1 MNTPNNDQNASQGKG
16 AIIVLGA
23 QGFIGKRLRRRLCHE
38 YTLHCVDV
46 QPLTS
51 LEAMVG
57 SGARACEEYLYR
69 YDLGDRAQ
77 IAELFDEI
85 GEENLKDV
93 VAVVHLAAYYDFKN
107 QKDARYDRLQQSLPE
122 LIMAVEH
129 HVPDSAALLYASSMA
144 AMAPTTPGKR
154 LTEDSPRL
162 GAWAYPQHKIMSE
175 KLLEGTRI
183 NNPVVELVLSGVYSD
198 MCELVP
204 LFQQIERVRQGSLE
218 AYFYPGEV
226 EHGLTY
232 VHVDDCADAFARAIK
247 RYEGERAGVYRLLI
261 GEEEPVSYR
270 EIHDRASRAFRGKT
284 RPILPMPRGLAK
296 LGAWG
301 LGKVGSALG
310 RRRFIQPWMVDF
322 AGEHFEFDL
331 STTRRE
337 LGWVARHS
345 LHRRLDRILQLA
357 AHHPELWLTIN
368 RARPW

>member
-1 MNTPNNDQNASQGKG
+1 MSKTTSANKERSRG
-16 AIIVLGA
+16 AIIILGA
-23 QGFIGKRLRRRLCHE
+23 LGFIGKHLRRRLCND

-51 LEAMVG
+51 LESMVG
-57 SGARACEEYLYR
+57 SSAHDCEEYLYR
-69 YDLGDRAQ
+69 YDLGDRDQ
-77 IAELFDEI
+77 IVELFEEI
-85 GEENLKDV
+85 GAERLEKV
-93 VAVVHLAAYYDFKN
+93 VGVVHLAAYYDFKN
-107 QKDARYDRLQQSLPE
+107 QKDARYDRLQQNLPE
-122 LIMAVEH
+122 LIMAVERY
-129 HVPDSAALLYASSMA
+129 VPDSAALIYASSMA

-183 NNPVVELVLSGVYSD
+183 NNPVVQLVLSGVYSD

-226 EHGLTY
+226 AHGLTY
-232 VHVDDCADAFARAIK
+232 VHVEDCADAFARAVA
-247 RYEGERAGVYRLLI
+247 RYEGANAGVYRLLI
-261 GEEEPVSYR
+261 GEDEPVSYKT
-270 EIHDRASRAFRGKT
+270 IHDRASRVFHGR
-284 RPILPMPRGLAK
+284 RQPILPMPRGLAK

-301 LGKVGSALG
+301 LGKLGSAFG
-310 RRRFIQPWMVDF
+310 KRRFIQPWMVDF

-337 LGWVARHS
+337 LGWIARHD
-345 LHRRLDRILQLA
+345 LHERLDRILQIA
-357 AHHPELWLTIN
+357 KHHPELWLSIN